1 MRLFLSFLIIIF
13 SVISFSSYGYHKNN
27 IIFDEEEIIC
37 IATYELAEEFFL
49 QMKDPNTS
57 EEMKKRKQALL
68 NKYDEN
74 HFPQEDIDFYILE
87 IHYAWSA
94 NFDFLPPI
102 LKNCRENIS

>member
-1 MRLFLSFLIIIF
+1 MKLFLSLIVL
-13 SVISFSSYGYHKNN
+13 SISFSANGYHDNELSFN
-27 IIFDEEEIIC
+27 EDEIIC
-37 IATYELAEEFFL
+37 IATYELAEDFFH
-49 QMKDPNTS
+49 QMNDPSTS
-57 EEMKKRKQALL
+57 EDMKQRKQALL
-68 NKYDEN
+68 DKYDEG

>member
-1 MRLFLSFLIIIF
+1 MKLVLILIF
-13 SVISFSSYGYHKNN
+13 SVISFSSYGYHKKD

-68 NKYDEN
+68 NKYDEG